1 MTVVANDRIAGP
13 FVCTG
18 GETVFSYDFKILSSG
33 DITVKR
39 LRGGGETV
47 LVLGTDYAVSGVGEV
62 LGGNI
67 TLTSAALDEDEVT
80 LIGARPHARTTD
92 LAYNKAM
99 PPATLNSD
107 FDSLQIQ
114 VAEIA
119 RDVARAVKRSPFDT
133 SGESLDLPLEPGY
146 LKLGSDGGLTTDDGA
161 GDGGGGPALP
171 VSIANGGTG
180 ADTAGEARTNLGVPA
195 NSEVGGLAQTHAGAN
210 ASGWRSSLSLGALA
224 TRGDV
229 ATAHIQDDAVT
240 LAKMAPGTA
249 NYYLGYDG
257 SGNPSALAPVQR
269 AAITKIGKNRTFGGG
284 LGRVWVN
291 EQNQVYACG
300 AANLSGYGGG
310 AVAVPVRV
318 VFSHTPATIS
328 KIVVGAAS
336 VYILD
341 ANGRVYSFGNNA
353 SGQLGHNDTN
363 ARTIATRIE
372 TFVTNG
378 LTITDVAASGDAGG
392 SQDYALFLTS
402 TGAVWGCGANGN
414 SQLGDGSTTQRNTPV
429 SLTTGAAQIAC
440 AGNQNPHSALVTAAG
455 AIAVCG
461 YNGQGQL
468 GLADTTTRASW
479 TNVTGVTNVAEILL
493 ASGNLSASFGG
504 VSIIRKTDGTVWSCG
519 YNGLGALGLGDTAN
533 RSAFVQIGSLSS
545 IAEIAM
551 NSDGRLCTVAARTSA
566 GNVFVWGYNGSGAC
580 GTGNTTDQTSPQQP
594 SGAFQ
599 GSAAKIR
606 VSGSITAG
614 VNGVHIATAT
624 ALYAAGYAG
633 NGNLGCN
640 STSTTVTTFAA
651 CFGIDGTI
659 ADLAGV
665 GTSATWGMLVLY
677 ADGRTAVCGDNSA
690 GQLGLGTGAL
700 DSTNFHDVAA
710 LTPLAVP
717 GTPGDDGDPGADGN
731 TVLYGTAAPTTEGV
745 DGDFYIR
752 TTTNYIYG
760 PKASGAWPAGVS
772 LIGPTGATGPSTG
785 YDFAFDTGTADAN
798 PGPGNFRLNHAT
810 PGSATFAYIS
820 KTDRAGNDIG
830 TEIGTWDD
838 SSNTGTKL
846 VLRVWEIAAATKGFG
861 ITVTGT
867 FTDATTY
874 WKIPIATITARSG
887 GAPSSGGVLSVMPHI
902 VGNKGLDGAGSG
914 DVTAASAFAND
925 NRLLRS
931 DGTGKGAQASG
942 ITVDDSDNVS
952 GVASLAL
959 GGDPASALHA
969 ATKQYVDNLAAG
981 LDIKPSVK
989 AATTA
994 NITLSGTQT
1003 IDGVSIGVGD
1013 LVLVKNQS
1021 AAADNGIYACASG
1034 SWTRHER
1041 MDAWAEVPGSL
1052 VLVETGATNGDS
1064 GWICTSDVGGTLGS
1078 TAINWSRFF
1087 GSGLFQASSTLLT
1100 NIAALSMVADR
1111 LIYGT
1116 GTDAV
1121 ALAPLTAAGRAL
1133 LDDADAAAQRTTLG
1147 VGTSDS
1153 PQFTAVNLGHA
1164 SDTTV
1169 DRAAAG
1175 VIQVEGVPLYSQIPQ
1190 NAQSAAYTLVL
1201 ADAQKH
1207 ILHPGSDNNARTF
1220 TIPANSS
1227 VAYPIGTCLT
1237 FVNKINTVTIAITTD
1252 TLTLAGAGT
1261 TGSRT
1266 LAANG
1271 MATALKIASTE
1282 WMISGAGLT

>member
-47 LVLGTDYAVSGVGEV
+47 LVLGADYAVSGVGNV
-62 LGGNI
+62 SGGNV
-67 TLTSAALDEDEVT
+67 TLTTAALDEDEYTV
-80 LIGARPHARTTD
+80 IGARPHARTTD
-92 LAYNKAM
+92 LVYSRAL
-99 PPATLNSD
+99 PPATMNPEL
-107 FDSLQIQ
+107 DSLQIQ
-114 VAEIA
+114 IAEIA

-133 SGESLDLPLEPGY
+133 SAESLDLPLEPGY

-161 GDGGGGPALP
+161 GGGGGGPALP

-180 ADTAGEARTNLGVPA
+180 ADTDGEARTNLGVPA

-210 ASGWRSSLSLGALA
+210 AGGWRSSLGLGALA

-240 LAKMAPGTA
+240 LAKMAGGTA
-249 NYYLGYDG
+249 NYYIGYDG

-310 AVAVPVRV
+310 ATAVPVRV
-318 VFSHTPATIS
+318 AFSHTPATIS

-414 SQLGDGSTTQRNTPV
+414 SQLGDGSTTQRNAPV

-566 GNVFVWGYNGSGAC
+566 GNVYVWGYNGSGAC

-606 VSGSITAG
+606 VSGSVTPG
-614 VNGVHIATAT
+614 VNGVHVATAT

-633 NGNLGCN
+633 NGNLGVN
-640 STSTTVTTFAA
+640 STASTVTTFAP

-659 ADLAGV
+659 AELAGV
-665 GTSATWGMLVLY
+665 GTGATWGMTVLY
-677 ADGRTAVCGDNSA
+677 ADGRTAVCGDNSS
-690 GQLGLGTGAL
+690 GQLGLATGAL
-700 DSTNFHDVAA
+700 DCTNFHDVTA

-717 GTPGDDGDPGADGN
+717 GAPGGDGDPGADGN

-772 LIGPTGATGPSTG
+772 LVGPTGAPGPNTG

-798 PGPGNFRLNHAT
+798 PGAGNFRLNHAT
-810 PGSATFAYIS
+810 PGSATFAYVS

-874 WKIPIATITARSG
+874 WKIPIATITARTG
-887 GAPSSGGVLSVMPHI
+887 GAPSSGGILAVMPHI
-902 VGNKGLDGAGSG
+902 VGNSGAP
-914 DVTAASAFAND
+914 AASARELLSAARTYYVRTDGSDSNAGLANT
-925 NRLLRS
+925 S
-931 DGTGKGAQASG
+931 GGAFLTIQKAIDIASSIDTAVYD
-942 ITVDDSDNVS
+942 ITI
-952 GVASLAL
+952 
-959 GGDPASALHA
+959 
-969 ATKQYVDNLAAG
+969 QIAAG
-981 LDIKPSVK
+981 TYATATGNVCKSGGGGGKIIIVGDETTPGNVIVDVTGAMST
-989 AATTA
+989 TTA
-994 NITLSGTQT
+994 IFACSAVRTTYSIRGVKLTASTATGT
-1003 IDGVSIGVGD
+1003 IFGMW
-1013 LVLVKNQS
+1013 
-1021 AAADNGIYACASG
+1021 AAF
-1034 SWTRHER
+1034 
-1041 MDAWAEVPGSL
+1041 GSL
-1052 VLVETGATNGDS
+1052 LEFQNVQFA
-1064 GWICTSDVGGTLGS
+1064 
-1078 TAINWSRFF
+1078 F
-1087 GSGLFQASSTLLT
+1087 GSGALTVQHVRAQDNASVS
-1100 NIAALSMVADR
+1100 A
-1111 LIYGT
+1111 T
-1116 GTDAV
+1116 GDYSI
-1121 ALAPLTAAGRAL
+1121 LNAGA
-1133 LDDADAAAQRTTLG
+1133 TTTHYSI
-1147 VGTSDS
+1147 VGGGIIRV
-1153 PQFTAVNLGHA
+1153 Q
-1164 SDTTV
+1164 
-1169 DRAAAG
+1169 
-1175 VIQVEGVPLYSQIPQ
+1175 
-1190 NAQSAAYTLVL
+1190 
-1201 ADAQKH
+1201 
-1207 ILHPGSDNNARTF
+1207 ARTITLAATLAF
-1220 TIPANSS
+1220 ANFAECVRAGIILANSNTYDETAGAATGSQYNSTENS
-1227 VAYPIGTCLT
+1227 VIY
-1237 FVNKINTVTIAITTD
+1237 V
-1252 TLTLAGAGT
+1252 AGAGA
-1261 TGSRT
+1261 GYFPG
-1266 LAANG
+1266 NVG
-1271 MATALKIASTE
+1271 GATAT
-1282 WMISGAGLT
+1282 GGQYV